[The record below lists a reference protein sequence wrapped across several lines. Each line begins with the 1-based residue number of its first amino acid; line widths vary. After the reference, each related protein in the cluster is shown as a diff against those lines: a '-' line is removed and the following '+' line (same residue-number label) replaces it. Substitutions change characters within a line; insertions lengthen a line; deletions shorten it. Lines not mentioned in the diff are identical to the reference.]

1 MLEKSRLA
9 GCLRQVHGRCETVV
23 TKFRP
28 VPLTWHFCFARDGA
42 AQLLPLFAAHKVHIP
57 DDMP

>member
-1 MLEKSRLA
+1 M
-9 GCLRQVHGRCETVV
+9 V

-42 AQLLPLFAAHKVHIP
+42 AQLLPLFAGRKVLMIITPLHPLPSRSIDCAP
-57 DDMP
+57 HCLCTT